1 MFAVSEHLVQ
11 RVLDSMDLEIRY
23 LHRNAVK
30 PTRFHAVRAA
40 RTLRTIQQDNRI
52 RRAFS
57 KGMRD
62 HFHWPGDTVT
72 LYSDG
77 LHDFYFTA
85 DNGFPVNGGL
95 VLHESSVKTVH
106 GIFPKLLY
114 SVHT

>member
-1 MFAVSEHLVQ
+1 MVTGF
-11 RVLDSMDLEIRY
+11 
-23 LHRNAVK
+23 
-30 PTRFHAVRAA
+30 
-40 RTLRTIQQDNRI
+40 
-52 RRAFS
+52 
-57 KGMRD
+57 
-62 HFHWPGDTVT
+62 TVT